1 METKGQWAS
10 GNEELS
16 SHWAVAVRV
25 EGVGGLGETAEKFTK
40 SVIVTLH
47 GIAQC
52 HNA

>member
-25 EGVGGLGETAEKFTK
+25 EGVGGLGETAEKLTV
-40 SVIVTLH
+40 SVIMPLH
-47 GIAQC
+47 GKTQH